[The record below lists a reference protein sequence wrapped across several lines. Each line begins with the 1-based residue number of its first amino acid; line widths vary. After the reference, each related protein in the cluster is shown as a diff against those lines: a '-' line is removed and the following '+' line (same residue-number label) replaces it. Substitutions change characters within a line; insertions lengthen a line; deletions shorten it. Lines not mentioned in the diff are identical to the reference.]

1 MLKTVM
7 EFLNNL
13 FHSPFKDDRRFMIR
27 YMAVETRDRLNDS
40 RHLVD
45 ALFFDKI
52 FKLMLGTADESNV
65 LQAYEIVC
73 NLIKDDA
80 YRAKMRDQGYIR
92 QIFQSIDLEK
102 IEERKLEKVSHMV
115 TLIAYHPDM
124 LQRIQEIRLL
134 QFIIKLVD
142 AKYSVPIRSN
152 AVLAISLLTYHE
164 TLFHELINN
173 NVIDMVMNMCMD
185 VKLDISIKRF
195 STLALVHFALSRE
208 SINILL
214 EKGVMD
220 LFNALSLI
228 DNAQIYTNVSWIF
241 LALCNNG
248 ITGNQML
255 LNGITRDMFL
265 VSCNPQFS
273 QIRHLVI
280 AGFAELGR
288 ADNLQEHSVRPLP
301 ITLQRIKEKAIVGT
315 QEAYQVK
322 DAANTIDVLLR
333 FTLSSES
340 QFKLTAFWAL
350 KDYILLNNE
359 CLVEDLSGVIQA
371 FVNGAAEKSD
381 KVKAECANAISFL
394 ITHHLVFTEAEAK

>member
-1 MLKTVM
+1 
-7 EFLNNL
+7 
-13 FHSPFKDDRRFMIR
+13 
-27 YMAVETRDRLNDS
+27 
-40 RHLVD
+40 
-45 ALFFDKI
+45 
-52 FKLMLGTADESNV
+52 
-65 LQAYEIVC
+65 
-73 NLIKDDA
+73 
-80 YRAKMRDQGYIR
+80 
-92 QIFQSIDLEK
+92 
-102 IEERKLEKVSHMV
+102 
-115 TLIAYHPDM
+115 
-124 LQRIQEIRLL
+124 
-134 QFIIKLVD
+134 
-142 AKYSVPIRSN
+142 
-152 AVLAISLLTYHE
+152 
-164 TLFHELINN
+164 
-173 NVIDMVMNMCMD
+173 
-185 VKLDISIKRF
+185 
-195 STLALVHFALSRE
+195 
-208 SINILL
+208 
-214 EKGVMD
+214 
-220 LFNALSLI
+220 
-228 DNAQIYTNVSWIF
+228 
-241 LALCNNG
+241 
-248 ITGNQML
+248 ML

-394 ITHHLVFTEAEAK
+394 ITHHLVFTEEEAKQRQESTANSTEYEFNPNLFYILDALMYLTGQESLEVRTRAFSTLSSLSTYASQHEYVMAQIQHDIKMAPDTTSKSYFQFIEGRLAQSQQAFREKYETENIERDYAGLYCLLRLAQEPDEAGTEEAARLLRQFYFPEKNFKQLEAKDRESLAKNASEMDGQDTTGN